1 MNWLLELLFR
11 RFSKNTEFCKLMPKI
26 FIAGLFHET
35 HTFLEKL
42 TELSDFEIRKGET
55 LRECQGDSSP
65 MGGALEFFA
74 KRDYEIVPGPD
85 YRAVPSGTVKTEV
98 IDRFWAEFSESWN
111 PNVDGIFLVLHGAM
125 VSEGILDV
133 EGEILR
139 RIRELRGAAEL
150 PIYGVYDLH
159 ANFSQAM
166 ASHADCLVGYRE
178 NPHSDAREACVRAAA
193 LMDDEFQTGSPRP
206 VMAYQGTDLVWA
218 PTATGTADDPM
229 CSLEAMARQ
238 MEVEAADSILAI
250 SVNAGFAFA
259 DTPDTRV
266 SFTAVTRAPDDMTAL
281 DALAALANELNPVPA
296 VADLPVDKVMSEIVA
311 NPIEGVTILTEPS
324 DNIGAGAPGDTTG
337 LLRALIKYDVEN
349 SAISIYDPDA
359 VSMLKNCDI
368 AEKRTLGIGGKG
380 SQFDEGPV
388 EIDVELI
395 SKSDGHFE
403 LVDKNSHLASMS
415 GDTFEMGPCAVV
427 RHCGITIL
435 LTSERVPPFDLGQ
448 WTSQG
453 IDPAKLSVIV
463 VKAAV
468 AHRQGYD
475 PMMARTFAVDT
486 PGPCRS
492 DLSQFEFVNRRI
504 TSTAES

>member
-1 MNWLLELLFR
+1 
-11 RFSKNTEFCKLMPKI
+11 MPKV

-35 HTFLEKL
+35 HTFLEKSTGL
-42 TELSDFEIRKGET
+42 DDFEIQTGDS
-55 LRECQGDSSP
+55 LFECRGDSSP

-74 KRDYEIVPGPD
+74 ECAYEIVPGPD

-98 IDRFWAEFSESWN
+98 IDQFWADFSESWN
-111 PNVDGIFLVLHGAM
+111 PEVDGIFLVLHGAM
-125 VSEGILDV
+125 VSENILDV
-133 EGEILR
+133 EGKLLR
-139 RIRELRGAAEL
+139 RIRELPGAAEL

-166 ASHADCLVGYRE
+166 ATHADCLVGYRE
-178 NPHSDAREACVRAAA
+178 NPHSDAREASVRAAA
-193 LMDDEFQTGSPRP
+193 LMNDQFRNGSDRP
-206 VMAYQGTDLVWA
+206 VMAYRGTDLVWA

-229 CSLEAMARQ
+229 RSLEKMARQ
-238 MEVEAADSILAI
+238 LEGEHFESILAI

-259 DTPDTRV
+259 DTPNTRV
-266 SFTAVTRAPDDMTAL
+266 SFTAVTRAPEEATAL
-281 DALAALANELNPVPA
+281 EALVTLANELNPDPPVF
-296 VADLPVDKVMSEIVA
+296 DLPVDEVMSEIVA

-337 LLRALIKYDVEN
+337 LLRALIEYDVEN
-349 SAISIYDPDA
+349 SAVSICDPDA
-359 VSMLKNCDI
+359 VSILKDCDVS
-368 AEKRTLGIGGKG
+368 EKRTLEVGGKG

-388 EIDVELI
+388 KIEVELI

-415 GDTFEMGPCAVV
+415 GDAFEMGPCAVV
-427 RHCGITIL
+427 QHRGITIL

-475 PMMARTFAVDT
+475 PIMARTFAVDT

-492 DLSQFEFVNRRI
+492 DLSQFEFVNR
-504 TSTAES
+504 